1 MRISFRGK
9 VLLAGALSMTTLAA
23 WGQAAPAAQTHNLG
37 EAFDVALTYDYTQGN
52 AVTTKSFSMQG
63 GSAQVHDQ
71 IWRGL
76 GLVGDVGGAHSVNVA
91 NPKVGLDLVT
101 LTAGPR
107 YTWKP
112 LHHGFSFYGQA
123 LGGGAFGMNS
133 VFPTLTGTITSAHA
147 VAVKVGTGMN
157 VPVTPR
163 ISVRAFEVDWLYT
176 QLPNG
181 TTDVQ
186 NNLRVGAGI
195 VFHLP

>member
-23 WGQAAPAAQTHNLG
+23 WGQAVPAGQRQTMLSG
-37 EAFDVALTYDYTQGN
+37 LDVALTYDYTQSN

-63 GSAQVHDQ
+63 GSAQIHDQ
-71 IWRGL
+71 LWRGL
-76 GLVGDVGGAHSVNVA
+76 GVVGDVGGAFSVNVA
-91 NPKVGLDLVT
+91 NPHASLDLIT

-112 LHHGFSFYGQA
+112 VHHGFSFYGQA

-133 VFPTLTGTITSAHA
+133 IFPNLTGPTTSAHA

-157 VPVTPR
+157 VSVTPR

-195 VFHLP
+195 VFRLP